1 MAKILVIDDEPLVL
15 KTIRLVLEQAGHDIH
30 EAPNGRVG
38 MESLAA
44 ESFDLVITDILM
56 PDQEGLET
64 ISGMRRDNGDIK
76 ILAMSGGGRTGNH
89 DFLQIARKL
98 GADATI
104 KKPFDPDLL
113 VAQVA
118 ELCPVT

>member
-15 KTIRLVLEQAGHDIH
+15 KTVRLVLELAGHDIQ
-30 EAPNGRVG
+30 EASNGRIG
-38 MESLAA
+38 METLATQK
-44 ESFDLVITDILM
+44 FDLVITDILM

-64 ISGMRRDNGDIK
+64 ISGLRRDDGAIK

-89 DFLQIARKL
+89 DFLHIARKL
-98 GADATI
+98 GANATI
-104 KKPFDPDLL
+104 KKPFDPDML

-118 ELCPVT
+118 ELCG